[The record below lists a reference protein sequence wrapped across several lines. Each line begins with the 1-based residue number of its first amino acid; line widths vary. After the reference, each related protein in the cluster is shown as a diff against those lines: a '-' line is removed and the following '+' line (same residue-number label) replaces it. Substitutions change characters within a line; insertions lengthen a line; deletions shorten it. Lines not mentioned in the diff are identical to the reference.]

1 MLTSVFIVG
10 TLGKNE
16 NDYRYLLVEKVPGID
31 YSDDGDEQ
39 TQYDYFKV
47 KHWSN
52 TTSTLNR
59 LAEGRKVALKGRLE
73 EIEGETFI
81 IAELYREF

>member
-1 MLTSVFIVG
+1 MLTSVFIIG

-16 NDYRYLLVEKVPGID
+16 GNYRYLLVEKVPGLNYED
-31 YSDDGDEQ
+31 AKQNAEKF
-39 TQYDYFKV
+39 DYFKV

-52 TTSTLNR
+52 TTSAFYR
-59 LAEGRKVALKGRLE
+59 LAEGRKVAVKGRLE
-73 EIEGETFI
+73 EEAGQTYI

>member
-10 TLGKNE
+10 ILGKNE
-16 NDYRYLLVEKVPGID
+16 NDYRYLLVEKVPGLD
-31 YSDDGDEQ
+31 YEDDEERAK
-39 TQYDYFKV
+39 YDYFKV

-52 TTSTLNR
+52 TPSAFNR

-73 EIEGETFI
+73 EIEGETYI